1 MGVFLH
7 FAYWSIFGNVNPLN
21 IDTSL
26 KKQMYLTMFE
36 VLEYFNMNC

>member
-1 MGVFLH
+1 MTKLMGVFLH

-36 VLEYFNMNC
+36 VL